1 MVTEPELYAHI
12 NGAGVN
18 TCMLMHAHINTGC
31 CRSSP
36 LLCQSSWFWLAGIL
50 SASNEISRQKKIFF
64 ASVHTPCSY
73 NNQLGLSALLPN
85 ATYGLPSLLSV
96 CCAQYWHAI

>member
-31 CRSSP
+31 CSSSP
-36 LLCQSSWFWLAGIL
+36 LPCQSSWFWLAGIL
-50 SASNEISRQKKIFF
+50 SASNEYF
-64 ASVHTPCSY
+64 
-73 NNQLGLSALLPN
+73 
-85 ATYGLPSLLSV
+85 
-96 CCAQYWHAI
+96 